1 MQPVEPFDTTDTAT
15 QDAQDTGV
23 HPECL
28 AYFEDYV
35 ATHGKQPGRNQMAR
49 DLADSGLPERLV
61 KRNWQS
67 LTGPTRREV
76 PTLDTLA
83 EQLAS
88 LRAEVQDLRAEQ
100 LQLRELVTVLSPKP
114 ANGTPSDL
122 REVTHALGQ
131 FQARLHTQEERLRV
145 AEGQRQAEHTR
156 LASIDAET
164 KPLREF
170 WQLLCRDTDAW
181 QTWRVM
187 LRSCSNWSEKVLL
200 KFFTESTGHELEQ
213 NDKVM
218 R

>member
-23 HPECL
+23 HPECR

-35 ATHGKQPGRNQMAR
+35 SARGKMPGRNEMAR
-49 DLADSGLPERLV
+49 ALSDAGIPERAI
-61 KRNWQS
+61 KRAWLS
-67 LTGPTRREV
+67 LTSPSRPAV
-76 PTLDTLA
+76 PTLEELA
-83 EQLAS
+83 SQLA
-88 LRAEVQDLRAEQ
+88 AVQKEQ
-100 LQLRELVTVLSPKP
+100 HQLRELVEVLSPKSP
-114 ANGTPSDL
+114 NGTPSDL

-131 FQARLHTQEERLRV
+131 LQARLHTQEQRLHT
-145 AEGQRQAEHTR
+145 AEGQRQAERTR
-156 LASIDAET
+156 LVTLDEET

-187 LRSCSNWSEKVLL
+187 LRSCSNWSETVLL